1 MMCENVSMITNSE
14 LSPQDLKAFMAKY
27 KLTTSALAFALG
39 VCQQTVIAW
48 RTGRRKIPYIAQ
60 VAIKALDQLGYWEK
74 LNANRL

>member
-1 MMCENVSMITNSE
+1 MMCENVSMITRSE
-14 LSPQDLKAFMAKY
+14 MSAEDLKAFMAKY
-27 KLTTSALAFALG
+27 KLTTSALSFALG